1 MRVMFADQLPH
12 TSQLILGLD
21 RESPI
26 FTVYADDEEHL
37 HVYYGFERLEVVSA
51 DRQAPNFKMLVGRL
65 YNSGIKRKV
74 LCETF
79 GVDLKTIRG
88 WAEAICCSEAEEMVR
103 LLSRRERTLTTPI
116 EAYVRMRWSQLSR
129 DGTYGISGRLR
140 QIVLK
145 ATAPNGRT
153 IQVAILSDDKQR
165 EAKEIIVLILSRW
178 LQENDFKYLDKHFGI
193 NQITSYGIIEYEELR
208 QSVEDRQVRSAQLKA
223 LQKRRGELKAKQ
235 SRLLLR
241 QTKGDYESTTSEN
254 QMADYESKQ
263 LLSQEE
269 KKRLGRLRA
278 KQSRWKNK
286 RQELSQKIGELSLE
300 LAQLDEQSQKV
311 EKTQSRFEQMVEQ
324 KMVRMDPIKKLLMD
338 SLRVI
343 ARNVFYR
350 ALAPF
355 KKPTI
360 ITETITISSGN

>member
-1 MRVMFADQLPH
+1 M
-12 TSQLILGLD
+12 
-21 RESPI
+21 
-26 FTVYADDEEHL
+26 
-37 HVYYGFERLEVVSA
+37 
-51 DRQAPNFKMLVGRL
+51 
-65 YNSGIKRKV
+65 
-74 LCETF
+74 
-79 GVDLKTIRG
+79 
-88 WAEAICCSEAEEMVR
+88 
-103 LLSRRERTLTTPI
+103 
-116 EAYVRMRWSQLSR
+116 
-129 DGTYGISGRLR
+129 
-140 QIVLK
+140 K

-311 EKTQSRFEQMVEQ
+311 EKIQSRFEQMVEQ

-350 ALAPF
+350 ASAPF

>member
-1 MRVMFADQLPH
+1 
-12 TSQLILGLD
+12 
-21 RESPI
+21 
-26 FTVYADDEEHL
+26 
-37 HVYYGFERLEVVSA
+37 
-51 DRQAPNFKMLVGRL
+51 
-65 YNSGIKRKV
+65 
-74 LCETF
+74 
-79 GVDLKTIRG
+79 
-88 WAEAICCSEAEEMVR
+88 
-103 LLSRRERTLTTPI
+103 
-116 EAYVRMRWSQLSR
+116 
-129 DGTYGISGRLR
+129 
-140 QIVLK
+140 LK

-153 IQVAILSDDKQR
+153 IQVAILSDDRQR

-223 LQKRRGELKAKQ
+223 LQKRRRELRAKQ

-241 QTKGDYESTTSEN
+241 QTKGDHESATSEI
-254 QMADYESKQ
+254 QIEDCESKQ

-300 LAQLDEQSQKV
+300 LAQLDEQSKMV
-311 EKTQSRFEQMVEQ
+311 EKTQSRLEQMVDQ
-324 KMVRMDPIKKLLMD
+324 KMVRMDPAKKLLMD
-338 SLRVI
+338 YLRVI

-355 KKPTI
+355 KKAYNNYRDDHDQFRQLTQSAGVLEVTTDSIEVNIMTRVIYSPQLRRI
-360 ITETITISSGN
+360 ITMVFEELNTQEIVIPDESSRKLIFRLADRSELNVTLKK